1 MTREGIG
8 NSKMAEDR
16 AVRLSYIALFFHNIG
31 AAVVLALWVAV
42 VILHRP
48 GWLIWLALP
57 TTCLSIGMQLLTF
70 RAENEA
76 RDAQPRQP
84 RTDG

>member
-48 GWLIWLALP
+48 GWLIWVD
-57 TTCLSIGMQLLTF
+57 
-70 RAENEA
+70 A
-76 RDAQPRQP
+76 RPSGP
-84 RTDG
+84 ETSFCPLM